1 MSELSPNTNIVVL
14 LKKYGV
20 PIPIDFVAS
29 SLGRSTPE
37 ILEYVENLEKA
48 GVVKRE
54 GESLKLTDQ

>member
-1 MSELSPNTNIVVL
+1 MSPNTSIVVL

-29 SLGRSTPE
+29 SLGRRTSE
-37 ILEYVENLEKA
+37 ILEYVDTLEKA

-54 GESLKLTDQ
+54 GESLQLIAQ